1 MWVVDDTLP
10 FGDDN
15 VETLPMMEL
24 MGNEIPAAVGAAL
37 KDEEKNTKNAANAS
51 ALSEIPPSQPENLPE
66 EVPTVEEPELPD
78 LSSKGQQPVPDP
90 TKQLVSF
97 FLLRLELIFRLF
109 PSN

>member
-1 MWVVDDTLP
+1 MVDDTLP
-10 FGDDN
+10 FGGDN

-51 ALSEIPPSQPENLPE
+51 ALSEIPPSQPENIPE
-66 EVPTVEEPELPD
+66 EVPKVEEPELPD
-78 LSSKGQQPVPDP
+78 LSSKGQPVPDP

-97 FLLRLELIFRLF
+97 FLLQLELIFRLF